1 MISGGF
7 RIGKT
12 LSSNNK
18 EGTIAV
24 KKNELLKHPILEDE
38 LQMLFTT
45 TKGIPFRDPSLTNSN
60 KEILRRREEE
70 LLIFKEKKIN

>member
-1 MISGGF
+1 M
-7 RIGKT
+7 
-12 LSSNNK
+12 SSNNK

-38 LQMLFTT
+38 LKMLFTT

-70 LLIFKEKKIN
+70 LLIFKEKK